1 MKNVVYDQSGWV
13 FSFCPRPSSQGWLH
27 LAAFG
32 PVRNGRKLVP
42 MRGRVR
48 VRVRRLAPL
57 RATIRQNKR
66 AAGSVPI
73 GLGHDALFEFRGLG
87 GATSTHNKQ
96 LDGCSPANR

>member
-1 MKNVVYDQSGWV
+1 MKNVVCDQSGWV

-27 LAAFG
+27 LASFG
-32 PVRNGRKLVP
+32 LVRNGRKLVP

-66 AAGSVPI
+66 AAASVPI
-73 GLGHDALFEFRGLG
+73 DLGHDEMFEFRGLG
-87 GATSTHNKQ
+87 GRSDKYPQ
-96 LDGCSPANR
+96 

>member
-1 MKNVVYDQSGWV
+1 
-13 FSFCPRPSSQGWLH
+13 

-32 PVRNGRKLVP
+32 LVRNGRELVP

-66 AAGSVPI
+66 AAASVPI
-73 GLGHDALFEFRGLG
+73 DLGHDEMFEFRGLG
-87 GATSTHNKQ
+87 EGGGDKYPQ
-96 LDGCSPANR
+96 